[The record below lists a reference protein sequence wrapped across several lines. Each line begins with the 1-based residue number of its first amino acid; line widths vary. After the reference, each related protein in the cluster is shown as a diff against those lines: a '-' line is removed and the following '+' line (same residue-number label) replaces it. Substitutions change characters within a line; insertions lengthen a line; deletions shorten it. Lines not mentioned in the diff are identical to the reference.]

1 MYANFKKREGRVK
14 SMSEYHEITILPEGK
29 KIKAESGKTLL
40 ENLGDHIPIR
50 AACGGRGVCG
60 KCRIIV
66 ETTDVPELT
75 DVEKDQLSPGLI
87 ASGYRLA
94 CQVPVDR
101 SMTVRSSDTGQ
112 DRGHVEA
119 KRVFSGP
126 YAVSPYITL
135 PDDKQCL
142 GLAVDLGTT
151 TVAGYLCDLKSGK
164 ILTSS
169 ATINP
174 QRRYGDDVISRIN
187 YAGKGKNN
195 LKKLQGLA
203 LDAISYL
210 ADTCLKE
217 IKASPDD
224 LYGFTVAGNT
234 TMEHIL
240 AGLDV
245 SGLGRTPFTPATL
258 SEINLKTEDLG
269 LDFTAGTSFKIL
281 PIIAAFIG
289 GDTLA
294 CVLADKPYKR
304 DEMTLIVD
312 LGTNGELVL
321 GNKDG
326 MWSTSCATGPALE
339 GAQLSCGMRATLGAI
354 SACSIDQDTCQF
366 NYTTIGDNDQEPP
379 LGFCGSGILDLVATM
394 IRSGAV
400 KSGGNFN
407 RDFPGFTAD
416 GENGVAKMVFVPEEK
431 NPAHVE
437 IFVSQHD
444 IRQVQLAKAAVITG
458 IRFLMKKVGI
468 EKIDRTI
475 LTGAFGNAFDWKSAV
490 TIGMLPDVEV
500 LGEIISRDNLAGE
513 GAVMTL
519 LDKGALKESEEI
531 KNRTSYMNLAEQP
544 EFMEMF
550 VENTRFDEAED

>member
-1 MYANFKKREGRVK
+1 MPESY
-14 SMSEYHEITILPEGK
+14 EITILPEGR
-29 KIKAESGKTLL
+29 KIKAEAGKTLMESL
-40 ENLGDHIPIR
+40 VDHVPLS
-50 AACGGRGVCG
+50 APCGGRGVCG

-66 ETTDVPELT
+66 ETEDVPDLT

-94 CQVPVDR
+94 CQVTVDR
-101 SMTVRSSDTGQ
+101 PMSVRLSEAGQ
-112 DRGHVEA
+112 DKGHVEA
-119 KRVFSGP
+119 KKVFPGP
-126 YAVSPYITL
+126 YPVNPNITL
-135 PDDKQCL
+135 PEDKQCL
-142 GLAVDLGTT
+142 GFAVDLGTT
-151 TVAGYLCDLKSGK
+151 TIAGYLCNLKAGE

-187 YAGKGKNN
+187 YAGKGESN

-203 LDAISYL
+203 LDAIAYL
-210 ADTCLKE
+210 ADSCLKE
-217 IKASPDD
+217 KKASHDD
-224 LYGFTVAGNT
+224 LYGFSIAGNT

-245 SGLGRTPFTPATL
+245 SGLGRTPFKPETL
-258 SEINLKTEDLG
+258 SGINLKTEDLG
-269 LDFTAGTSFKIL
+269 LNNYRPGTAFNIL

-294 CVLADKPYKR
+294 CVLADKPYNR

-354 SACSIDQDTCQF
+354 SACSIDPSTHEF
-366 NYTTIGDNDQEPP
+366 TYKTIGDHSEPP
-379 LGFCGSGILDLVATM
+379 LGFCGSGILDLVSTM
-394 IRSGAV
+394 IKSGAV
-400 KSGGNFN
+400 KAGGNFN
-407 RDFPGFTAD
+407 KDFPGYTENGD
-416 GENGVAKMVFVPEEK
+416 NGVARMVLIPEEN

-468 EKIDRTI
+468 KKIDRTI

-490 TIGMLPDVEV
+490 NIGMLPDVET
-500 LGEIISRDNLAGE
+500 LGQVISRDNLAGE
-513 GAVMTL
+513 GAVMAL
-519 LDKGALKESEEI
+519 LDKETKKEAETI
-531 KNRTSYMNLAEQP
+531 KDKTRYMNLAEQP
-544 EFMEMF
+544 EFMERF
-550 VENTRFDEAED
+550 VENTGFTEAGD

>member
-1 MYANFKKREGRVK
+1 MID
-14 SMSEYHEITILPEGK
+14 YHEITILPDRK
-29 KIKAESGKTLL
+29 KIKAEAGKTLM
-40 ENLGDHIPIR
+40 ENLIDHIPLR
-50 AACGGRGVCG
+50 APCGGRGVCG

-66 ETTDVPELT
+66 ETKDVPDLT

-94 CQVPVDR
+94 CQIPVDR
-101 SMTVRSSDTGQ
+101 PMAVRSSDAGQ

-126 YAVSPYITL
+126 YAVNPYITL
-135 PDDKQCL
+135 QGDRRSL

-151 TVAGYLCDLKSGK
+151 TIAGYLCDLRTGK
-164 ILTSS
+164 ILASS

-187 YAGKGKNN
+187 YAGKSENN
-195 LKKLQGLA
+195 RKKLQSLA

-210 ADTCLKE
+210 AGTCLTE
-217 IKASPDD
+217 IKAPRED

-269 LDFTAGTSFKIL
+269 LDFTPGTGFKIL

-321 GNKDG
+321 GNKGG

-354 SACSIDQDTCQF
+354 SACSIDPTTHNF
-366 NYTTIGDNDQEPP
+366 SYTTIGDNSEPP

-394 IRSGAV
+394 IRTGAV
-400 KSGGNFN
+400 KKGGNFN
-407 RDFPGFTAD
+407 RDFPGFIAD
-416 GENGVAKMVFVPEEK
+416 GDNGVARIVLLPEEK

-458 IRFLMKKVGI
+458 IRYLMDKAGI
-468 EKIDRTI
+468 KKIDRTI

-490 TIGMLPDVEV
+490 TLGMLPDVGT
-500 LGEIISRDNLAGE
+500 LGKVISRDNLAGE
-513 GAVMTL
+513 GAVMAL
-519 LDKGALKESEEI
+519 LDKDTQKEAEEI
-531 KNRTSYMNLAEQP
+531 KSKTRYMNLAEQP
-544 EFMEMF
+544 EFMERF
-550 VENTRFDEAED
+550 VENTGFSEAEN

>member
-1 MYANFKKREGRVK
+1 MPD
-14 SMSEYHEITILPEGK
+14 YHEITLLPEGR
-29 KIKAESGKTLL
+29 KIKAEAGKTLM
-40 ENLGDHIPIR
+40 ENLTDHVSLR
-50 AACGGRGVCG
+50 ADCGGRGVCG

-66 ETTDVPELT
+66 ETRDVPDLT
-75 DVEKDQLSPGLI
+75 DVEKDHLSPGLI

-101 SMTVRSSDTGQ
+101 PMAVRLSDGGQ

-119 KRVFSGP
+119 KKVFSGP
-126 YAVSPYITL
+126 YPVNPYITL
-135 PDDKQCL
+135 PVDKQCF
-142 GLAVDLGTT
+142 GMAVDLGTT
-151 TVAGYLCDLKSGK
+151 TIAGYLCDLKTGQ
-164 ILTSS
+164 ILASS

-187 YAGKGKNN
+187 YAGKEENN
-195 LKKLQGLA
+195 LRKLQGLA

-210 ADTCLKE
+210 VDTCLRE
-217 IKASPDD
+217 IKASHEDV
-224 LYGFTVAGNT
+224 YGFTIAGNT

-245 SGLGRTPFTPATL
+245 SGLGRTPFKPATL

-269 LDFTAGTSFKIL
+269 LDFMPGTSFKIL

-321 GNKDG
+321 GNRDG

-339 GAQLSCGMRATLGAI
+339 GAQLSCGMRASLGAI
-354 SACSIDQDTCQF
+354 SACSIEPDTCRF
-366 NYTTIGDNDQEPP
+366 DYTTIGDDNHEPP

-394 IRSGAV
+394 IRTGAV

-416 GENGVAKMVFVPEEK
+416 GDNGVARMVLLPEEK

-458 IRFLMKKVGI
+458 IRFLMEKAGI
-468 EKIDRTI
+468 ERIDRTI

-490 TIGMLPDVEV
+490 TIGMLPDIET
-500 LGEIISRDNLAGE
+500 LGQVISRDNLAGE
-513 GAVMTL
+513 GAVLAL
-519 LDKGALKESEEI
+519 LDKGTRKEAEEI
-531 KNRTSYMNLAEQP
+531 KSKTSYMNLAEQP
-544 EFMEMF
+544 EFMEKF
-550 VENTRFDEAED
+550 VENTGFSQAAD

>member
-1 MYANFKKREGRVK
+1 
-14 SMSEYHEITILPEGK
+14 MSKYHEINILPEGK
-29 KIKAESGKTLL
+29 IVKAESGKTLL
-40 ENLGDHIPIR
+40 ENLADHISLR
-50 AACGGRGVCG
+50 ADCGGRGVCG

-66 ETTDVPELT
+66 ETEDVPDLT

-101 SMTVRSSDTGQ
+101 PMAVRLSDAGQ

-119 KRVFSGP
+119 KKVYSGP
-126 YAVSPYITL
+126 YPVNPSIPL
-135 PDDKQCL
+135 PEDKQSM

-151 TVAGYLCDLKSGK
+151 TIAGYLCDLRTGQ

-187 YAGKGKNN
+187 FAGKDKNN

-210 ADTCLKE
+210 ADTCLRE
-217 IKASPDD
+217 IKASRDD
-224 LYGFTVAGNT
+224 LYGFTIAGNT

-245 SGLGRTPFTPATL
+245 SGLGRTPFKPATL
-258 SEINLKTEDLG
+258 SEIILTTEDLG
-269 LDFTAGTSFKIL
+269 LDFKPGTGFAIL
-281 PIIAAFIG
+281 PIIAAFVG

-294 CVLADKPYKR
+294 CVLADKPYNR
-304 DEMTLIVD
+304 DEVTLIVD

-326 MWSTSCATGPALE
+326 MWATSCATGPALE

-354 SACSIDQDTCQF
+354 SACSIDQDTCRF
-366 NYTTIGDNDQEPP
+366 NYTTIGDDNRESP

-394 IRSGAV
+394 IRTGAV
-400 KSGGNFN
+400 KAGGNFN
-407 RDFPGFTAD
+407 KDFPGFTSDED
-416 GENGVAKMVFVPEEK
+416 GGVARMVFVPEES

-437 IFVSQHD
+437 IFASQHD

-458 IRFLMKKVGI
+458 IRFLMEKIGI

-490 TIGMLPDVEV
+490 TIGMLPDVET
-500 LGEIISRDNLAGE
+500 LGEVISRDNLAGE
-513 GAVMTL
+513 GAVMAL
-519 LDKGALKESEEI
+519 LDKEARKEAEI
-531 KNRTSYMNLAEQP
+531 IKRETQYMNLAEQP
-544 EFMEMF
+544 EFMERF
-550 VENTRFDEAED
+550 VENTGFAEAGE

>member
-1 MYANFKKREGRVK
+1 
-14 SMSEYHEITILPEGK
+14 MSEYHEITILPEGK
-29 KIKAESGKTLL
+29 IVNAESGKTLL
-40 ENLGDHIPIR
+40 ENLVDHVPLT
-50 AACGGRGVCG
+50 APCGGRGVCG
-60 KCRIIV
+60 KCRIII
-66 ETTDVPELT
+66 ETKDVPDLT

-94 CQVPVDR
+94 CQVTVDR
-101 SMTVRSSDTGQ
+101 SMSVRLSEAGQ
-112 DRGHVEA
+112 DKGHVEA
-119 KRVFSGP
+119 KKVFPGP
-126 YAVSPYITL
+126 YPINPDITL
-135 PDDKQCL
+135 PKDKQCL

-151 TVAGYLCDLKSGK
+151 TIAGYLCDMKKGD

-187 YAGKGKNN
+187 FAGKGDNN

-210 ADTCLKE
+210 ADSCLKE
-217 IKASPDD
+217 VKASRDD
-224 LYGFTVAGNT
+224 LYGFTIAGNT

-245 SGLGRTPFTPATL
+245 SGLGRTPFKPATL
-258 SEINLKTEDLG
+258 SEIKLKTEDLG
-269 LDFTAGTSFKIL
+269 LDFTHGTGFTIL
-281 PIIAAFIG
+281 PIIAAFVG

-294 CVLADKPYKR
+294 CVLADKPYER

-326 MWSTSCATGPALE
+326 MWATSCATGPALE

-354 SACSIDQDTCQF
+354 SACSIEPDTCQF
-366 NYTTIGDNDQEPP
+366 NYTTIGDNNKEPP

-400 KSGGNFN
+400 KKGGNFN
-407 RDFPGFTAD
+407 MDFPGFTPD
-416 GENGVAKMVFVPEEK
+416 DNGGVARMVLVPEEN

-437 IFVSQHD
+437 IFASQHD

-458 IRFLMKKVGI
+458 IRYLMDKVDVN
-468 EKIDRTI
+468 KIDRTI

-490 TIGMLPDVEV
+490 TIGMLPDVET
-500 LGEIISRDNLAGE
+500 LGEVISRDNLAGE
-513 GAVMTL
+513 GAVMAL
-519 LDKGALKESEEI
+519 LDKDTRKEAEEI
-531 KNRTSYMNLAEQP
+531 KNNTQYMNLAEQP
-544 EFMEMF
+544 EFMERF
-550 VENTRFDEAED
+550 VENTGFSEAKD

>member
-1 MYANFKKREGRVK
+1 MTD
-14 SMSEYHEITILPEGK
+14 YHEITILPEGK
-29 KIKAESGKTLL
+29 KIKAEAGKTLM
-40 ENLGDHIPIR
+40 ENLIDHIPLR
-50 AACGGRGVCG
+50 APCGGRGVCG

-66 ETTDVPELT
+66 ETKDMPDLT

-87 ASGYRLA
+87 ASGFRLA

-101 SMTVRSSDTGQ
+101 PMAVRLSDAGQ

-119 KRVFSGP
+119 KKVFSGP
-126 YAVSPYITL
+126 YAVNPYISL
-135 PDDKQCL
+135 PDDRLSL

-151 TVAGYLCDLKSGK
+151 TIAGYLCDLKTGK
-164 ILTSS
+164 ILASS

-187 YAGKGKNN
+187 YAGKAKMNA
-195 LKKLQGLA
+195 KKLQGLA

-210 ADTCLKE
+210 ADTCLTE
-217 IKASPDD
+217 IKASRDD
-224 LYGFTVAGNT
+224 IYGVTVAGNT

-245 SGLGRTPFTPATL
+245 GGLGRTPFTPATL

-269 LDFTAGTSFKIL
+269 LDFTPGTGFKIL

-321 GNKDG
+321 GNRDG

-354 SACSIDQDTCQF
+354 SACIIDKETCNF
-366 NYTTIGDNDQEPP
+366 NYTTIGDNNQEPP

-394 IRSGAV
+394 IRAGAV
-400 KSGGNFN
+400 KKGGNFN
-407 RDFPGFTAD
+407 RDFPGYTAD
-416 GENGVAKMVFVPEEK
+416 GDNGVAKMVLLPEEK
-431 NPAHVE
+431 NSAHVE

-458 IRFLMKKVGI
+458 IRYLMDKVGI
-468 EKIDRTI
+468 NKIDRTI

-490 TIGMLPDVEV
+490 TIGMLPDVGT
-500 LGEIISRDNLAGE
+500 LGKVISRDNLAGE
-513 GAVMTL
+513 GAVMAL
-519 LDKGALKESEEI
+519 LDKDTSKEAEEI
-531 KNRTSYMNLAEQP
+531 KSKTRYMNLAEQP
-544 EFMEMF
+544 EFMERF
-550 VENTRFDEAED
+550 VENTGFSEAEN

>member
-1 MYANFKKREGRVK
+1 MPDH
-14 SMSEYHEITILPEGK
+14 HEITILPEGR
-29 KIKAESGKTLL
+29 KIKAEAGKTLMD
-40 ENLGDHIPIR
+40 NLIDHIPIR

-66 ETTDVPELT
+66 ETKDPPDLT

-101 SMTVRSSDTGQ
+101 PMTVRSSDAGQ

-119 KRVFSGP
+119 KKVFPGP
-126 YAVSPYITL
+126 YSVNSHITL
-135 PDDKQCL
+135 PEDKQCF

-151 TVAGYLCDLKSGK
+151 TIAGYLCDLRTGE

-187 YAGKGKNN
+187 YAGKGENN

-210 ADTCLKE
+210 ADSCLRE
-217 IKASPDD
+217 IKASRDD
-224 LYGFTVAGNT
+224 LYGFTIAGNT

-245 SGLGRTPFTPATL
+245 SGLGRTPFKPATL
-258 SEINLKTEDLG
+258 SEIKLKTDDLG
-269 LDFTAGTSFKIL
+269 LDFTPGTGFTIL

-321 GNKDG
+321 GNRDG

-354 SACSIDQDTCQF
+354 SACSIDQDSCQF
-366 NYTTIGDNDQEPP
+366 SYTTIGENNQEPP

-394 IRSGAV
+394 IRTGAV
-400 KSGGNFN
+400 KAGGNFN
-407 RDFPGFTAD
+407 KDFPGFTAD
-416 GENGVAKMVFVPEEK
+416 GDNGVAKMVLLPEEN

-458 IRFLMKKVGI
+458 IRFLMEKAGI

-490 TIGMLPDVEV
+490 TIGMLPDEDT
-500 LGEIISRDNLAGE
+500 LGKVISRDNLAGE
-513 GAVMTL
+513 GAVMAL
-519 LDKGALKESEEI
+519 LDKDARKEAEVI
-531 KNRTSYMNLAEQP
+531 KHETQYMNLAEQP
-544 EFMEMF
+544 EFMERF
-550 VENTRFDEAED
+550 VENTGFSEAEE

>member
-1 MYANFKKREGRVK
+1 
-14 SMSEYHEITILPEGK
+14 MSEFHEITILPEGK
-29 KIKAESGKTLL
+29 TVKAEAGQTLMD
-40 ENLGDHIPIR
+40 NLIDHIPIR

-66 ETTDVPELT
+66 ETKDVPDLT
-75 DVEKDQLSPGLI
+75 DIEKDQLSPGLI

-101 SMTVRSSDTGQ
+101 SMTVQSSDAGQ

-119 KRVFSGP
+119 KKVFPGP
-126 YAVSPYITL
+126 YPVNPHIEL
-135 PDDKQCL
+135 PKGKRCL

-151 TVAGYLCDLKSGK
+151 TIAGYLCDLRTGE

-187 YAGKGKNN
+187 FAGKAEEN
-195 LKKLQGLA
+195 LRKLQGLA

-210 ADTCLKE
+210 ADSCLGE
-217 IKASPDD
+217 VKASHGD

-240 AGLDV
+240 AGFDV
-245 SGLGRTPFTPATL
+245 SGLGRTPFKPATL

-269 LDFTAGTSFKIL
+269 LDFTPGTGFTIL
-281 PIIAAFIG
+281 PIIAAFVG

-321 GNKDG
+321 GNRDG

-354 SACSIDQDTCQF
+354 SACSIDQDSCRF
-366 NYTTIGDNDQEPP
+366 NYTTIGDNNQEPP

-394 IRSGAV
+394 IRTGAV
-400 KSGGNFN
+400 KTGGNFN
-407 RDFPGFTAD
+407 KDFPGYTAN
-416 GENGVAKMVFVPEEK
+416 GEAGIAKMVFVPEEN
-431 NPAHVE
+431 NPARVE

-458 IRFLMKKVGI
+458 IRSLMEKVGI

-490 TIGMLPDVEV
+490 TIGMLPDETT
-500 LGEIISRDNLAGE
+500 LGEVISRDNLAGE
-513 GAVMTL
+513 GAVMAL
-519 LDKGALKESEEI
+519 LDKNTREEAEEI
-531 KNRTSYMNLAEQP
+531 KKRTNYMNRAEQP
-544 EFMEMF
+544 DFMKRF
-550 VENTRFDEAED
+550 VENTGFTAVISK